1 MKTLKFSLILILF
14 ISFLSC
20 SKDEDSNPD
29 VDKSGMI
36 GEWNL
41 QNFEYDGTTKMTY
54 GETTY
59 TMAYTGVTTESDV
72 IINFKED
79 GSYTAQGGYTVLFTM
94 EGMDYEVPVE
104 MEASTGNWSIEGD
117 KMMLSEGLVTLST
130 GQEMASK
137 PGEAIID
144 EISANRIVLLFS
156 HEDVINE
163 SGIENLVNISGRYI
177 LTR

>member
-1 MKTLKFSLILILF
+1 MKTLKFSLLLLLF

-20 SKDEDSNPD
+20 SKDEDSDPD
-29 VDKSGMI
+29 VDKSGML

-54 GETTY
+54 AGTNY
-59 TMAYTGVTTESDV
+59 TMEYSGVTTKSDV
-72 IINFKED
+72 IINFKDD
-79 GSYTAQGGYTVLFTM
+79 GSYTAHGGYTVLFTM

-130 GQEMASK
+130 GEAMASK

-144 EISANRIVLLFS
+144 EISAKRMVLLFT
-156 HEDVINE
+156 HEEVLNE
-163 SGIENLVNISGRYI
+163 SGIENMVNISGKYI